1 VAYVVDASMVCAW
14 IIEDEATVT
23 TDAHLAAVGQA
34 HAVAPSLLIYEVAN
48 ALLSAHRR
56 GRLSEVDYLRT
67 LAMVKRLPVEI
78 VSRPQDVLAD
88 STLALTHGLSIYD
101 ASYLSLARDRGFKLM
116 TLDARL
122 LAAAKAEGLAYG

>member
-1 VAYVVDASMVCAW
+1 
-14 IIEDEATVT
+14 
-23 TDAHLAAVGQA
+23 
-34 HAVAPSLLIYEVAN
+34 
-48 ALLSAHRR
+48 
-56 GRLSEVDYLRT
+56 
-67 LAMVKRLPVEI
+67 VEI